1 MLNEVKHLSE
11 TPMCKEL
18 RVTGNIRDTAAPE
31 LPLEAV
37 VTYPLPGMAVPG
49 AIAWSPDDR
58 LITYLHSPDRGL
70 TRQLYAFD
78 THTGQRRLLLA
89 PADGGATEENI
100 SLEEQLRRER
110 MRQRELGVTQ
120 YAWARQSNRILVPLR
135 GDIYVQDGP
144 DAPLRKIVDSG
155 GVPALNPHFS
165 PDGSLVAYVQDSEL
179 YVVSAD
185 GGSPRQLTSGAR
197 GTGKTHGLA
206 EYVAQEEMARRE
218 GFWWSH
224 DGEWLAFE
232 EADET
237 HIPIYRIVH
246 QGKDAT
252 GEGAQEDHRYPFA
265 GAPNAKVRL
274 GVVPVNTADG
284 PGEPIWMDLGAD
296 EDIYLARVQWLPDG
310 SLSAQIENRAQT
322 RLDLVQFDPS
332 SGERRDLL
340 RDESDVW
347 INLHQIFR
355 PLRAGQYAGGFIWA
369 SERDGFQHLYL
380 YDRERRLARQLTSG
394 DWMVDALAGVD
405 EASGTVYF
413 TGTRES
419 PLETHLYA
427 VSLEGGE
434 PRKITAEAGK
444 HAVVLDHAC
453 TRYVDTFD
461 SLTQPPAVTL
471 RALTDGALLATIF
484 DERDPR
490 VDALALAPPE
500 LVTLHS
506 RDGATLHGAIFRP
519 PARFGPG
526 PYPTLVQVYGGPHAQ
541 TVTDSWTLTIAMRAQ
556 YLRSQGFLVF
566 LLDNRG
572 SARRGLAFEGALK
585 HNMGHVEVDDQ
596 VDGVRWLAARGLA
609 DPARV
614 GIYGWSYGGYMAV
627 ISLARAPET
636 FKVAVAGA
644 PVTHWDGYDTHYT
657 ERYMGTP
664 ESNSGGYA
672 ESSVLAHVGN
682 ITGKLMLIHGL
693 IDENVHFRHTA
704 RLINALIKARKRY
717 DLFLFPDERHMPR
730 GLADRIYMEERI
742 RDYFVEHL

>member
-1 MLNEVKHLSE
+1 
-11 TPMCKEL
+11 
-18 RVTGNIRDTAAPE
+18 VTANTKAAVPE

-37 VTYPLPGMAVPG
+37 VTYPLPGMAIPG

-58 LITYLHSPDRGL
+58 LITCLFSPDRGL

-78 THTGQRRLLLA
+78 PETGERRLLLA
-89 PADGGATEENI
+89 PTDGGATEENI

-110 MRQRELGVTQ
+110 LRQRELGVTQ
-120 YAWARQSNRILVPLR
+120 YAWARRFNRILVPLR
-135 GDIYVQDGP
+135 GDIYIQDGP
-144 DAPLRKIVDSG
+144 DAPLRKIVDSN
-155 GVPALNPHFS
+155 GVPALNPRLS
-165 PDGSLVAYVQDSEL
+165 PDGALVAYVQDSEL

-185 GGSPRQLTSGAR
+185 GGEPRQLTSGAR

-206 EYVAQEEMARRE
+206 EYVAQEEMARRQ
-218 GFWWSH
+218 GFWWSR
-224 DGEWLAFE
+224 DGKWLAFE
-232 EADET
+232 QVDET

-252 GEGAQEDHRYPFA
+252 GDGAQEDHRYPFA
-265 GAPNAKVRL
+265 GAPNARVRL
-274 GVVPVNTADG
+274 GVVPATGSGGA
-284 PGEPIWMDLGAD
+284 GEPVWMDLDAD

-322 RLDLVQFDPS
+322 TLDLVLFDPS

-340 RDESDVW
+340 RETSDVW

-355 PLRAGQYAGGFIWA
+355 PLRGGEHAGSFIWA

-380 YDRERRLARQLTSG
+380 YDREGKLTRQLTSG
-394 DWMVDALAGVD
+394 DWMVDSLAGVD
-405 EASGTVYF
+405 EARGLVYF

-427 VSLEGGE
+427 VAFDGGE
-434 PRKITAEAGK
+434 PRQITDAPGK

-453 TRYVDTFD
+453 TRYVDTHD
-461 SLTQPPAVTL
+461 SLTQPPTVTL
-471 RALTDGALLATIF
+471 RALEDGAPLATIF

-490 VDALALAPPE
+490 VDALALDPPE
-500 LVTLHS
+500 LVALQSH
-506 RDGATLHGAIFRP
+506 DGATLHGAIFRP
-519 PARFGPG
+519 AARFGAG
-526 PYPTLVQVYGGPHAQ
+526 PYPTIVQVYGGPHAQ
-541 TVTDSWTLTIAMRAQ
+541 TVTNSWTLTIAMRAQ

-572 SARRGLAFEGALK
+572 SARRGLVFEGAIK
-585 HNMGHVEVDDQ
+585 HDMGSIEVDDQ
-596 VDGVRWLAARGLA
+596 VDGVRWLVAQGLA

-627 ISLARAPET
+627 MGLARAPET

-664 ESNSGGYA
+664 QSNPGGYA
-672 ESSVLAHVGN
+672 KSSVLSHVDR
-682 ITGKLMLIHGL
+682 IVGKLMLIHGL

-704 RLINALIKARKRY
+704 RLINALIKARKPY

-730 GLADRIYMEERI
+730 GMADRIYMEERI

>member
-1 MLNEVKHLSE
+1 M
-11 TPMCKEL
+11 T
-18 RVTGNIRDTAAPE
+18 IDTLPA

-37 VTYPLPGMAVPG
+37 VNYPLPGMAMPG

-58 LITYLHSPDRGL
+58 LITYLYSPDRGL

-78 THTGQRRLLLA
+78 PASGERSLLLA

-110 MRQRELGVTQ
+110 LRQRELGVTQ
-120 YAWARQSNRILVPLR
+120 YAWARRANRILAPLR

-144 DAPLRKIVDSG
+144 QAPLRKIVASNG
-155 GVPALNPHFS
+155 APAQDPRLS
-165 PDGSLVAYVQDSEL
+165 PDGDLVAYVQDDEL

-185 GGSPRQLTSGAR
+185 APSPSSGGADKPRQLTSGAR

-218 GFWWSH
+218 GFWWSR
-224 DGEWLAFE
+224 DGAWLAFE
-232 EADET
+232 QVDET

-246 QGKDAT
+246 QGKDAV
-252 GEGAQEDHRYPFA
+252 GENAQEDHRYPFA
-265 GAPNAKVRL
+265 GAPNARVRL
-274 GVVPVNTADG
+274 GVVPVTG
-284 PGEPIWMDLGAD
+284 GQPIWMDLGDD

-310 SLSAQIENRAQT
+310 GLSAQIENRAQT
-322 RLDLVQFDPS
+322 TLDLVRFDPQT
-332 SGERRDLL
+332 GERRSLL
-340 RDESDVW
+340 RETSNVW
-347 INLHQIFR
+347 INLHQMFR
-355 PLRAGQYAGGFIWA
+355 PLRDGEYAGGFIWA

-380 YDRERRLARQLTSG
+380 YGRNGALIRQLTRG
-394 DWMVDALAGVD
+394 EWMVDSLAGVD
-405 EASGTVYF
+405 EQRGLVYF

-419 PLETHLYA
+419 PLEAHLYA
-427 VSLEGGE
+427 AALDGGE
-434 PRKITAEAGK
+434 PRRITAEPGK

-453 TRYVDTFD
+453 TRFVDVHD
-461 SLTQPPAVTL
+461 SLDQPPTVTL
-471 RALTDGALLATIF
+471 RSIEDGAPLATIF

-490 VDALALAPPE
+490 LDELALDPPE
-500 LVTLHS
+500 LVSLRS
-506 RDGATLHGAIFRP
+506 RDGVMLHGALFRP
-519 PARFGPG
+519 AARYGAG
-526 PYPTLVQVYGGPHAQ
+526 PYPTIVQVYGGPHAQ
-541 TVTDSWTLTIAMRAQ
+541 TVSNSWSMTIAMRAQ

-566 LLDNRG
+566 MLDNRG
-572 SARRGLAFEGALK
+572 SARRGLTFEGAIK
-585 HNMGHVEVDDQ
+585 HTMGHIEVDDQ
-596 VDGVRWLAARGLA
+596 VDGVRWLVAQGLA
-609 DPARV
+609 DPARA

-627 ISLARAPET
+627 MSLARAPET

-644 PVTHWDGYDTHYT
+644 PVAHWDGYDTHYT

-664 ESNSGGYA
+664 QGNPGGYA
-672 ESSVLAHVGN
+672 ESSPLSHVGT
-682 ITGKLMLIHGL
+682 IAGKLMLIHGL

-704 RLINALIKARKRY
+704 RLINALIKARKPY